1 MATRKLALA
10 TATAACALAVGFGAS
25 SAQAFDHSHWDWYL
39 DVWTDI
45 DVVVDVYAAFDPS
58 GMVTVESVQ
67 IQKGDVTAYSEVY
80 DIYNFQPVEY
90 EKVWTTLHGT
100 AYTDGLDIDGTA
112 EGFVDIDST
121 GQNGTSP
128 NQQTIN
134 GLVGIAGNPCPDT
147 SQSNGGATGI
157 TGCGDLGNEDPL
169 TVDGVVDGNA
179 PVVVSGYVYVPT
191 GFVANAISQL
201 PEVISTATAVGN
213 NASIEST
220 VAVNADG
227 EQVLGGDYFFD
238 PAEVE
243 AVSDVYYILNA
254 TVDSTATAVG
264 NNYSLTVDP
273 ATADDALVTANISQY
288 SHANVNAESYVS
300 DVWLHGYYNLGVDEL
315 ADDELDV
322 LGRPIV
328 SSVATA
334 VGNNLSISV
343 GAVGDVEIE
352 EPGEE
357 GGEE

>member
-1 MATRKLALA
+1 MATRKLVLA

-45 DVVVDVYAAFDPS
+45 DVEVDVYAFFDPS
-58 GMVTVESVQ
+58 GMVTIESVQ
-67 IQKGDVTAYSEVY
+67 VQKGDVTAYSHVY
-80 DIYNFQPVEY
+80 NIYNYQPVEY
-90 EKVWTTLHGT
+90 EEFDVTLTGTTSGS
-100 AYTDGLDIDGTA
+100 LDVTGNAT
-112 EGFVDIDST
+112 GFVDIDST
-121 GQNGTSP
+121 GAAGTSD

-134 GLVGIAGNPCPDT
+134 GLVGIAGTPAGTN
-147 SQSNGGATGI
+147 QSDVPGQVSGAL
-157 TGCGDLGNEDPL
+157 GDEDP
-169 TVDGVVDGNA
+169 DGLDVTGTTSGELDVT
-179 PVVVSGYVYVPT
+179 VSGTVYVPT
-191 GFVANAISQL
+191 GFFADALNEL

-220 VAVNADG
+220 VAVNADA
-227 EQVLGGDYFFD
+227 EQSLYGDWYFD
-238 PAEVE
+238 AAEVS

-254 TVDSTATAVG
+254 TVDSAATAVG

-273 ATADDALVTANISQY
+273 ATPDDALVTANISQY
-288 SHANVNAESYVS
+288 SHANVSAQSYVS
-300 DVWLHGYYNLGVDEL
+300 DVWLNGYYNLGVDEL
-315 ADDELDV
+315 ADDDLDV

>member
-25 SAQAFDHSHWDWYL
+25 SAQAFDKVDWDWYL

-45 DVVVDVYAAFDPS
+45 DVVIDVYSFFDPS
-58 GMVTVESVQ
+58 GMVTVESFQV
-67 IQKGDVTAYSEVY
+67 QKGDVTAYSHVY
-80 DIYNFQPVEY
+80 DIYNYQPVEY
-90 EKVWTTLHGT
+90 EEVEVTLTGTTSGS
-100 AYTDGLDIDGTA
+100 LDVTGNAT
-112 EGFVDIDST
+112 GFVDIDST
-121 GQNGTSP
+121 GAAGTSS

-134 GLVGIAGNPCPDT
+134 GLVGIAGTPAGTN
-147 SQSNGGATGI
+147 QSDVPGT
-157 TGCGDLGNEDPL
+157 
-169 TVDGVVDGNA
+169 
-179 PVVVSGYVYVPT
+179 VSGALGDEPDGLDVTGTTSGALDVTVSGTVYVPT
-191 GFVANAISQL
+191 GFYADALNEL

-220 VAVNADG
+220 VAVNAHG
-227 EQVLGGDYFFD
+227 SQSLHGDWFFD
-238 PAEVE
+238 AAEVS

-273 ATADDALVTANISQY
+273 ATADDALVTADITQY
-288 SHANVNAESYVS
+288 SHANVSAQSYVS
-300 DVWLHGYYNLGVDEL
+300 DVWLNGYYNLGVDEL

-343 GAVGDVEIE
+343 GAVGDVALPE
-352 EPGEE
+352 EPGE
-357 GGEE
+357 GEE